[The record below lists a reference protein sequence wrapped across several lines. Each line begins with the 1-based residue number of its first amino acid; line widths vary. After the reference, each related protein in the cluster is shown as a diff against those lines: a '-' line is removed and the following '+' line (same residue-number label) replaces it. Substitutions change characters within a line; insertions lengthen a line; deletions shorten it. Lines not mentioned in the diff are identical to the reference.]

1 MHVDSQ
7 DLPVGA
13 SSSGVSTVGRYRLVV
28 WLLAVLALGIVLWNA
43 RRAYFV
49 LDDWTYWTTRQDI
62 LAVEGIK
69 GILKV
74 LFVPHNGQLPT
85 LTFLLWLP
93 LDWLFGMHTY
103 IPYLLPAILVHVTTG
118 LLLFELLAR
127 RLRPEVAFGAAL
139 LYLLMGNAGASAVDA
154 SALGW
159 TIAVPAIF
167 LGLLAM
173 ERYEG
178 GDPRR
183 LVLLMLGAVVL
194 GGTGM
199 GFVVL
204 FVLGIALII
213 RRRYAI
219 ATGVATGFGLLLL
232 LWRLLGTLYPTVF
245 PTVGTGQGAGSLPVD
260 VSRLGDYLS
269 FVWTGLTT
277 TVADLFGTGLSA
289 IAVGVLVVIV
299 LAAVRTVVDGR
310 HFVYAASAAGA
321 LFFYSLVAVRGVELD
336 LPPYTADQPRYMW
349 VAGTLLLPSLAWAAD
364 RTIRTRQWM
373 VVPLVLVLGWA
384 VIVNVPHHLE
394 LAEERVAL
402 GIANRG
408 TIETAASI
416 LDDWRRPWVGFR
428 AEELAPLA
436 SGILLAGHSARISVF
451 QLERLDSLGKL
462 PCVADYEKA
471 LGFTRAQGL
480 PDPAPEHVRCR

>member
-1 MHVDSQ
+1 MQIDSQ
-7 DLPVGA
+7 GLSVDA
-13 SSSGVSTVGRYRLVV
+13 SSSGDSTVGRYRLVV
-28 WLLAVLALGIVLWNA
+28 WLLAVLVLGIILWNA

-49 LDDWTYWTTRQDI
+49 FDDWTYWVTRQDFM
-62 LAVEGIK
+62 AVGGIEGT
-69 GILKV
+69 LKV

-103 IPYLLPAILVHVTTG
+103 LPYLLPAVLVHVATG
-118 LLLFELLAR
+118 WLLFELLVR
-127 RLRPEVAFGAAL
+127 RLRPEIALGAAL
-139 LYLLMGNAGASAVDA
+139 LYLSMGNAGASAVDA

-167 LGLLAM
+167 LGLLAI

-178 GDPRR
+178 GGPRR
-183 LVLLMLGAVVL
+183 LALLILGAVVL

-204 FVLGIALII
+204 FVLGVALII
-213 RRRYAI
+213 RRRFAI
-219 ATGVATGFGLLLL
+219 AAVVASGFGLLFL
-232 LWRLLGTLYPTVF
+232 LWRFLGILYPTVF
-245 PTVGTGQGAGSLPVD
+245 PTVGTGQGADSLPVD

-269 FVWTGLTT
+269 FIWTGLKG
-277 TVADLFGTGLSA
+277 TVADLFGIGLSP
-289 IAVGVLVVIV
+289 IAVGILVVAG
-299 LAAVRTVVDGR
+299 LAAVLTILDGR

-321 LFFYSLVAVRGVELD
+321 LFFYSLVAVRGIELD

-349 VAGTLLLPSLAWAAD
+349 VAGTLLLPSLAWATD
-364 RTIRTRQWM
+364 RTIRARQWM

-384 VIVNVPHHLE
+384 VIVNVPHHLQ

-402 GIANRG
+402 GIANRD

-416 LDDWRRPWVGFR
+416 LDDWRRPWVGIR
-428 AEELAPLA
+428 AEELAPLSA
-436 SGILLAGHSARISVF
+436 GILLAGRSARISVF

-462 PCVADYEKA
+462 PCVADYEKS
-471 LGFTRAQGL
+471 LGFTRALGL
-480 PDPAPEHVRCR
+480 PDPQPDAVHCR

>member
-1 MHVDSQ
+1 MSDVR
-7 DLPVGA
+7 GA
-13 SSSGVSTVGRYRLVV
+13 SSSTVSTVGRYRLVV
-28 WLLAVLALGIVLWNA
+28 WLLAVLALGIILWNA

-49 LDDWTYWTTRQDI
+49 FDDWTYWTTRQDF

-69 GILKV
+69 GTLKV

-85 LTFLLWLP
+85 LTFLVWLP

-103 IPYLLPAILVHVTTG
+103 IPYLLPAILVHLATG
-118 LLLFELLAR
+118 VLLFELLVR

-139 LYLLMGNAGASAVDA
+139 LYLSMGNAGASAVDA

-183 LVLLMLGAVVL
+183 LVLFMLGAVVL

-204 FVLGIALII
+204 FVLGMALII

-219 ATGVATGFGLLLL
+219 AAVVATGFGLLFL
-232 LWRLLGTLYPTVF
+232 LWRLMGVFYPTIF
-245 PTVGTGQGAGSLPVD
+245 PTVGSGQGAGSLPVD
-260 VSRLGDYLS
+260 ASRLGDYLS
-269 FVWTGLTT
+269 FIWTGLTG
-277 TVADLFGTGLSA
+277 TVEDLFGIGLSP
-289 IAVGVLVVIV
+289 IGVGLLAVAV
-299 LAAVRTVVDGR
+299 LAAVLTVVDGN

-321 LFFYSLVAVRGVELD
+321 LFFYLLVAVRGVELN
-336 LPPYTADQPRYMW
+336 LPAYTADQPRYMW

-364 RTIRTRQWM
+364 RIIRVRQWM
-373 VVPLVLVLGWA
+373 IVPLVLALAWA
-384 VIVNVPHHLE
+384 VVVNVPHHLD
-394 LAEERVAL
+394 LADERVAL
-402 GIANRG
+402 GISNRA

-416 LDDWRRPWVGFR
+416 LDDWRRPWVGSR

-436 SGILLAGHSARISVF
+436 AGILVAGRSARISVF

-462 PCVADYEKA
+462 PCVADYERA
-471 LGFTRAQGL
+471 LGFTRAHDL
-480 PDPAPEHVRCR
+480 PDPAPDVVHCR